1 VTSRRLL
8 SVRVTLLAVALAAG
22 AYAAALPV
30 YLFFRVSR
38 PALALGAA
46 TEAITTVSAVFARR
60 DSALNRAVV
69 IVRDLARRP
78 RPSADS
84 LRLVHDLAAIGRT
97 PLRVS
102 AGAATPQELGAALV
116 SIDGALSRVG
126 NVLEESVAQLER
138 GRRADAAAR
147 LVTVEQLLRVAHERG
162 ADGSRVARAYLT
174 ARQGAL
180 QAAAGEVRGDAILWL
195 GLGAL
200 LVPLLVLVV
209 RRRVWRPLH
218 ELEAGLAQVA
228 DGDLTV
234 SVPVRRSDE
243 LGRLAE
249 HFNAMTRV
257 LRDRAEEQGR
267 FAAAGELLAGV
278 AHEVNN
284 PLMAIAAH
292 AENRLA
298 DPAFEGEQRS
308 EMTQILRQARRAT
321 KLLRGLLRFVHA
333 TDRDVTNVNLNDV
346 VRGALDLVS
355 YRFGVDEITVGG
367 QLDASLPPVQGD
379 AIKLEQVV
387 VNLLSNAIDALRGVT
402 PPRHLS
408 VDTWVRDG
416 QVSVAVGDNGR
427 GVAPDIAPRLFRP
440 FATTKGR
447 RGTGLGLY
455 ISRQIAR
462 EAGGDLTLTS
472 PPGFGARFVLS
483 LPLAL
488 AQASAPDS
496 ATSPAPA
503 PAPAPVPAP
512 APAPALAPSTPPSES
527 PLGSAGG
534 AQAPAGSLAGLRV
547 LIVEDEEAVRRPMAR
562 YLRRRG
568 AEVDEAA
575 DGVEGLARLR
585 TQPANVILADLRMPR
600 MGGVELYAQLEEERP
615 ELAARVLFL
624 SGDVSQLAQPGN
636 TPVPRERVLVKPVEL
651 AELERRILAFV
662 RGAGGSTGA

>member
-60 DSALNRAVV
+60 DSALNRAVA
-69 IVRDLARRP
+69 IVRDLTRRP

-180 QAAAGEVRGDAILWL
+180 RAAAGEVRGDAILWL

-496 ATSPAPA
+496 ATSPAP
-503 PAPAPVPAP
+503 V
-512 APAPALAPSTPPSES
+512 PAPALAPSTPPSES
-527 PLGSAGG
+527 PLRSAGG
-534 AQAPAGSLAGLRV
+534 AQASAGSLAGLRV

-562 YLRRRG
+562 YLTRRG

>member
-1 VTSRRLL
+1 MTPRRLL
-8 SVRVTLLAVALAAG
+8 SLRVTLLAVALAAG
-22 AYAAALPV
+22 VYAAALPL

-38 PALALGAA
+38 PALALGDA
-46 TEAITTVSAVFARR
+46 TEAIAAVGLEVARR
-60 DSALNRAVV
+60 DSAIHQV
-69 IVRDLARRP
+69 LAIARGIARNP
-78 RPSADS
+78 RLRADS
-84 LRLVHDLAAIGRT
+84 LRVAHRLLEIART
-97 PLRVS
+97 PLRVPFS
-102 AGAATPQELGAALV
+102 AAIAPALRTALGRT
-116 SIDGALSRVG
+116 DDALSRV
-126 NVLEESVAQLER
+126 
-138 GRRADAAAR
+138 AAALADVVGALDAGHQPEAGR
-147 LVTVEQLLRVAHERG
+147 LATLDQQTALADHER
-162 ADGSRVARAYLT
+162 ARAGLI
-174 ARQGAL
+174 ARDDLLGRQRAL
-180 QAAAGEVRGDAILWL
+180 REAASAVRRDTLVWLAL
-195 GLGAL
+195 GLLVVPAL
-200 LVPLLVLVV
+200 TYVV

-234 SVPVRRSDE
+234 GVPVHGSDE

-298 DPAFEGEQRS
+298 DPAFEGEQRG

-321 KLLRGLLRFVHA
+321 KLLRGLLRFVRA
-333 TDRDVTNVNLNDV
+333 SEREVTNVNLNDV

-355 YRFGVDEITVGG
+355 YRFGVDEVTVGG
-367 QLDASLPPVQGD
+367 RLDASLPPVQGD

-387 VNLLSNAIDALRGVT
+387 VNLLSNAIDALRAVT
-402 PPRHLS
+402 PPRHLT
-408 VDTWVRDG
+408 VDTWVQDG
-416 QVSVAVGDNGR
+416 TVSVAVGDNGK
-427 GVAPDIAPRLFRP
+427 GVASEFAQRLFRP

-462 EAGGDLTLTS
+462 EAGGDLALTT

-483 LPLAL
+483 LPVA
-488 AQASAPDS
+488 APAASASVPSTD
-496 ATSPAPA
+496 AAP
-503 PAPAPVPAP
+503 PPTAPAPVPSSG
-512 APAPALAPSTPPSES
+512 APSPAAAGAPP
-527 PLGSAGG
+527 AV
-534 AQAPAGSLAGLRV
+534 GSLAGVRV
-547 LIVEDEEAVRRPMAR
+547 LIVEDEEAVRRPMVR
-562 YLRRRG
+562 YLTRRG
-568 AEVDEAA
+568 AVVDEAA

-585 TQPANVILADLRMPR
+585 AQPANVILADLRMPR

-624 SGDVSQLAQPGN
+624 SGDVSQLAAPGN

-651 AELERRILAFV
+651 AELERRIISFV
-662 RGAGGSTGA
+662 RGAGGTGM

>member
-1 VTSRRLL
+1 MTPRRLL
-8 SVRVTLLAVALAAG
+8 SLRVTLLAVALAAG
-22 AYAAALPV
+22 VYAAALPL

-38 PALALGAA
+38 PALALGDA
-46 TEAITTVSAVFARR
+46 TEAIAAVGLEVARR
-60 DSALNRAVV
+60 DSAIHQVSA
-69 IVRDLARRP
+69 IARSIARNP
-78 RPSADS
+78 TLRADS
-84 LRLVHDLAAIGRT
+84 LRVAHRLMEVARN
-97 PLRVS
+97 PLRVPFH
-102 AGAATPQELGAALV
+102 AAIAPALRTALGRT
-116 SIDGALSRVG
+116 DDALSRV
-126 NVLEESVAQLER
+126 
-138 GRRADAAAR
+138 AAALADVVGVLDAGHQPEAGR
-147 LVTVEQLLRVAHERG
+147 LATLDQLTALADHER
-162 ADGSRVARAYLT
+162 ARAGLI
-174 ARQGAL
+174 ARDDLLGRQRAL
-180 QAAAGEVRGDAILWL
+180 REAASAVRRDTLVWLAL
-195 GLGAL
+195 GLLVVPAL
-200 LVPLLVLVV
+200 TYVV

-234 SVPVRRSDE
+234 GVPVHGSDE

-298 DPAFEGEQRS
+298 DPAFEGEQRG

-321 KLLRGLLRFVHA
+321 KLLRGLLRFVRA
-333 TDRDVTNVNLNDV
+333 SEREVTNVNLNDV

-355 YRFGVDEITVGG
+355 YRFGVDEVTVGG
-367 QLDASLPPVQGD
+367 RLDASLPPVQGD

-387 VNLLSNAIDALRGVT
+387 VNLLSNAIDALRAVT
-402 PPRHLS
+402 PPRHLT
-408 VDTWVRDG
+408 VDTWVQDG
-416 QVSVAVGDNGR
+416 AVSVAVGDNGK
-427 GVAPDIAPRLFRP
+427 GVPSEFAQRLFRP

-462 EAGGDLTLTS
+462 EAGGDLALTA

-483 LPLAL
+483 LPVA
-488 AQASAPDS
+488 APTASASVPSTDP
-496 ATSPAPA
+496 APAPTAPA
-503 PAPAPVPAP
+503 PAPSSG
-512 APAPALAPSTPPSES
+512 APSPAAASAPP
-527 PLGSAGG
+527 AV
-534 AQAPAGSLAGLRV
+534 GSLAGVRV
-547 LIVEDEEAVRRPMAR
+547 LIVEDEEAVRRPMVR
-562 YLRRRG
+562 YLTRRG
-568 AEVDEAA
+568 AVVDEAA

-585 TQPANVILADLRMPR
+585 AQPANVILADLRMPR

-624 SGDVSQLAQPGN
+624 SGDVSQLAAPGN

-651 AELERRILAFV
+651 AELERRIIAFV
-662 RGAGGSTGA
+662 RGAGGTGT

>member
-1 VTSRRLL
+1 MRRAFSL
-8 SVRVTLLAVALAAG
+8 RVTLLAVALAAG

-46 TEAITTVSAVFARR
+46 TEAITTVSAAFARR
-60 DSALNRAVV
+60 DSALNRAVA
-69 IVRDLARRP
+69 IVRDLTHSP
-78 RPSADS
+78 RPGSDS
-84 LRLVHDLAAIGRT
+84 VRLLHDLAAVGRT
-97 PLRVS
+97 PLQVS
-102 AGAATPQELGAALV
+102 TGAAIPHELGAALA

-126 NVLEESVAQLER
+126 NALEEGVVQLER
-138 GRRADAAAR
+138 GRRAEAAAR
-147 LVTVEQLLRVAHERG
+147 LATVEQLLRVAHERG
-162 ADGSRVARAYLT
+162 ADGSRVARVYLT
-174 ARQGAL
+174 ERQRAL
-180 QAAAGEVRGDAILWL
+180 RDAAGEVRGDTILWL

-209 RRRVWRPLH
+209 RRRVWRPLR
-218 ELEAGLAQVA
+218 EIEVGLTQVA

-234 SVPVRRSDE
+234 SVPVHGSDE

-257 LRDRAEEQGR
+257 LSDRAEEQGR

-321 KLLRGLLRFVHA
+321 KLLRGLLRFVRA
-333 TDRDVTNVNLNDV
+333 TEREVTNVNLNDV

-355 YRFGVDEITVGG
+355 YRFGVDEVTVGG
-367 QLDASLPPVQGD
+367 RLDASLPPVLGD

-402 PPRHLS
+402 PPRQLT
-408 VDTWVRDG
+408 VDTWVQDG
-416 QVSVAVGDNGR
+416 NVSVAVGDNGK
-427 GVAPDIAPRLFRP
+427 GVAPEIAQRLFRP

-472 PPGFGARFVLS
+472 PPGFGARFALS
-483 LPLAL
+483 LPIAAPSAPSAPSAPPPAPTLAPVG
-488 AQASAPDS
+488 ASAHP
-496 ATSPAPA
+496 
-503 PAPAPVPAP
+503 
-512 APAPALAPSTPPSES
+512 
-527 PLGSAGG
+527 
-534 AQAPAGSLAGLRV
+534 PAGSLAGLRV
-547 LIVEDEEAVRRPMAR
+547 LIVEDEEAVRRPMVR
-562 YLRRRG
+562 YLTRRG
-568 AEVDEAA
+568 ADVDEAA

-585 TQPANVILADLRMPR
+585 AQPANVILADLRMPR

-615 ELAARVLFL
+615 ELAQRVLFL
-624 SGDVSQLAQPGN
+624 SGDVSQLAEPGN

-662 RGAGGSTGA
+662 QGVGGSKEA

>member
-1 VTSRRLL
+1 YGDELHVRSARAPLVVTPRRLL
-8 SVRVTLLAVALAAG
+8 SLRVTLLAVALAAG
-22 AYAAALPV
+22 VYAAALPL

-38 PALALGAA
+38 PALALGDA
-46 TEAITTVSAVFARR
+46 TEAIAAVGLEVARR
-60 DSALNRAVV
+60 DSAIHQVSA
-69 IVRDLARRP
+69 IARSIARNP
-78 RPSADS
+78 TLRADS
-84 LRLVHDLAAIGRT
+84 LRVAHRLMEVART
-97 PLRVS
+97 PLRVPFH
-102 AGAATPQELGAALV
+102 AAIAPALGTALGRT
-116 SIDGALSRVG
+116 DDALSRV
-126 NVLEESVAQLER
+126 
-138 GRRADAAAR
+138 AAALADVVGALGAGHQPEAGR
-147 LVTVEQLLRVAHERG
+147 MATLDQLTALADHERARAGLIEREDLLRRQRELREA
-162 ADGSRVARAYLT
+162 ARA
-174 ARQGAL
+174 
-180 QAAAGEVRGDAILWL
+180 VRRDPLVWLAL
-195 GLGAL
+195 GLLVVPAL
-200 LVPLLVLVV
+200 TYVV

-234 SVPVRRSDE
+234 GVPVHGSDE

-298 DPAFEGEQRS
+298 DPAFEGEQRG

-321 KLLRGLLRFVHA
+321 KLLRGLLRFVRA
-333 TDRDVTNVNLNDV
+333 SEREVTNVNLNDV

-355 YRFGVDEITVGG
+355 YRFGVDEVTVGG
-367 QLDASLPPVQGD
+367 RLDASLPPVQGD

-387 VNLLSNAIDALRGVT
+387 VNLLSNAIDALRAVT
-402 PPRHLS
+402 PPRHLT
-408 VDTWVRDG
+408 VDTWVQDG
-416 QVSVAVGDNGR
+416 TVSVAVGDNGK
-427 GVAPDIAPRLFRP
+427 GVASEFAQRLFRP

-462 EAGGDLTLTS
+462 EAGGDLALTA

-483 LPLAL
+483 LPVA
-488 AQASAPDS
+488 APAASASAPAADP
-496 ATSPAPA
+496 APPPTAPA
-503 PAPAPVPAP
+503 PAPSPGVPSPAAAGAPPA
-512 APAPALAPSTPPSES
+512 
-527 PLGSAGG
+527 G
-534 AQAPAGSLAGLRV
+534 GSLAGVRV
-547 LIVEDEEAVRRPMAR
+547 LIVEDEEAVRRPMVR
-562 YLRRRG
+562 YLTRRG
-568 AEVDEAA
+568 AVVDEAA

-585 TQPANVILADLRMPR
+585 AQPAHVIVADLRMPR

-624 SGDVSQLAQPGN
+624 SGDVSQLAAPGN
-636 TPVPRERVLVKPVEL
+636 TPVPRERVLVK
-651 AELERRILAFV
+651 
-662 RGAGGSTGA
+662 

>member
-1 VTSRRLL
+1 VRRAPSL
-8 SVRVTLLAVALAAG
+8 RVTLLAVALAAG
-22 AYAAALPV
+22 AYAGALPFF
-30 YLFFRVSR
+30 LFFRVSR
-38 PALALGAA
+38 PALALGAE
-46 TEAITTVSAVFARR
+46 TETVAGLGQDLARR
-60 DSALNRAVV
+60 DSV
-69 IVRDLARRP
+69 LARALVMVRTLARSP
-78 RPSADS
+78 TPQADS
-84 LRLVHDLAAIGRT
+84 VRVARRLLALGRVPLQLPPDDRVPPLLRPELARTDGAMSRVASALADL
-97 PLRVS
+97 
-102 AGAATPQELGAALV
+102 LGA
-116 SIDGALSRVG
+116 
-126 NVLEESVAQLER
+126 LEV
-138 GRRADAAAR
+138 GRRADVAAR
-147 LVTVEQLLRVAHERG
+147 LLAIEDLVQVAH
-162 ADGSRVARAYLT
+162 DTWARA
-174 ARQGAL
+174 ARIARDDLLERQRAL
-180 QAAAGEVRGDAILWL
+180 REAVSAVRRDTIVWL
-195 GLGAL
+195 VVGLLFIPA
-200 LVPLLVLVV
+200 VTYVV
-209 RRRVWRPLH
+209 RRRVWRPLR
-218 ELEAGLAQVA
+218 ELEAGLTQVA

-234 SVPVRRSDE
+234 SVPVRGSDE

-321 KLLRGLLRFVHA
+321 KLLRGLLRFVRA
-333 TDRDVTNVNLNDV
+333 TEREVTNVNLNDV
-346 VRGALDLVS
+346 VRGGLDLLS

-367 QLDASLPPVQGD
+367 RLDANLPPVEGD
-379 AIKLEQVV
+379 AVKLEQVV
-387 VNLLSNAIDALRGVT
+387 VNLLANAIDSLRAVP
-402 PPRHLS
+402 PPRHLT
-408 VDTWVRDG
+408 VDTWVQDA

-427 GVAPDIAPRLFRP
+427 GVAPEIAPRLFRP

-462 EAGGDLTLTS
+462 EAGGDLALTS

-483 LPLAL
+483 LPVGPV
-488 AQASAPDS
+488 SPP
-496 ATSPAPA
+496 ATSP
-503 PAPAPVPAP
+503 VPAAAQP
-512 APAPALAPSTPPSES
+512 AV
-527 PLGSAGG
+527 
-534 AQAPAGSLAGLRV
+534 GSLAGLRV
-547 LIVEDEEAVRRPMAR
+547 LIVEDEEAVRRPMVR
-562 YLRRRG
+562 YLTRRG

-585 TQPANVILADLRMPR
+585 AQAANVILADLRMPR
-600 MGGVELYAQLEEERP
+600 MGGVELYSQLEEERP

-651 AELERRILAFV
+651 AELERRIIAFV
-662 RGAGGSTGA
+662 RGASGGA

>member
-1 VTSRRLL
+1 MTSRRLL

-60 DSALNRAVV
+60 DSALNRAVA
-69 IVRDLARRP
+69 IVRDLTRRP

-180 QAAAGEVRGDAILWL
+180 RAAAGEVRGDAILWL

-503 PAPAPVPAP
+503 PAPAS
-512 APAPALAPSTPPSES
+512 ALAPSTPPSES

-562 YLRRRG
+562 YLTRRG

-662 RGAGGSTGA
+662 RGAGGAGGSTGA